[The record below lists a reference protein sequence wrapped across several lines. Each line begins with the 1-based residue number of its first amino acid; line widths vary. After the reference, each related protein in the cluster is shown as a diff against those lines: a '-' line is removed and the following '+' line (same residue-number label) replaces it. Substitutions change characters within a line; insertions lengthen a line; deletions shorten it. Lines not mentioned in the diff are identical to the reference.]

1 VTLSSIVFFAV
12 FTSMWFGM
20 HWWVGHRQ
28 IHRGR
33 AYPSWLRRTIW
44 AVVAALASVPLL
56 AFFGRRIGLAEV
68 DALQWIGFVLMGVSS
83 LLISFTLA
91 VEIPRL
97 LTESAL
103 WLKRRLRREQ
113 PAPRI
118 CEAESGG
125 GVSAHRRNPYRSR
138 PEGSQEGRGAPRICE
153 AESGG
158 GVSAHRRNP
167 YRSQRRQFFAD
178 VVNFGIVGAATGL
191 SAAGFAAARR
201 VPLVVEVRVPVANLH
216 PDLEGLR
223 IVQLTDVHI
232 GPTIRGTWLDQVID
246 VVNTLDADLVALTGD
261 FVDGQ
266 VAELAPEMTAL
277 GRIQATYGSFFVT
290 GNHEYY
296 WDGPAWCAA
305 IEALGPTVL
314 INQHRCLE
322 RGAARLLV
330 AGVSDSTAGGRAPGH
345 QSDPAKAKAGA
356 PEHDF
361 SVLLAHQPRSV
372 FAAAR
377 AGFDLQLSGHT
388 HAGQYFPMSLLIY
401 LFQPYVSGLNRHE
414 NTQIYV
420 SRGTGYWGPP
430 NRAGSPSEITL
441 LTLERA

>member
-1 VTLSSIVFFAV
+1 MSNFVFFAV
-12 FTSMWFGM
+12 FTAMWVGM
-20 HWWVGHRQ
+20 HGWVGHRQ

-33 AYPSWLRRTIW
+33 AYPTWLRRTIW
-44 AVVAALASVPLL
+44 GVVAALASIPLL
-56 AFFGRRIGLAEV
+56 AFFGRRLGLGDH

-83 LLISFTLA
+83 LLIAFTLM
-91 VEIPRL
+91 VELPRL
-97 LTESAL
+97 LAAGALAVRRRVARRAPDHDTPESSE
-103 WLKRRLRREQ
+103 RRR
-113 PAPRI
+113 
-118 CEAESGG
+118 
-125 GVSAHRRNPYRSR
+125 
-138 PEGSQEGRGAPRICE
+138 
-153 AESGG
+153 
-158 GVSAHRRNP
+158 
-167 YRSQRRQFFAD
+167 FFAD
-178 VVNFGIVGAATGL
+178 VVNFGIVGGATGL
-191 SAAGFAAARR
+191 SAVGFAAARR
-201 VPLVVEVRVPVANLH
+201 VPRVVEVRVPVADLH

-261 FVDGQ
+261 FVDGH

-277 GRIQATYGSFFVT
+277 GRIESTYGSFFVT

-305 IEALGPTVL
+305 IESLGPTVL
-314 INQHRCLE
+314 TNQHRCFE
-322 RGAARLLV
+322 RGRAKLLV
-330 AGVSDSTAGGRAPGH
+330 AGVTDMTAGGRAPGH
-345 QSDPAKAKAGA
+345 LSDPAKAKADA

-361 SVLLAHQPRSV
+361 SLLLAHQPRSV
-372 FAAAR
+372 FAAAK

-388 HAGQYFPMSLLIY
+388 HAGQYFPMSLMIH

-414 NTQIYV
+414 GMQIYV

>member
-1 VTLSSIVFFAV
+1 MSVASALFFLLV
-12 FTSMWFGM
+12 TSMWIGM

-33 AYPSWLRRTIW
+33 AYPAWARRMIW
-44 AVVAALASVPLL
+44 GGVALLASVPLL
-56 AFFGRRIGLAEV
+56 ALAGRRLGLPIVEL
-68 DALQWIGFVLMGVSS
+68 DALHWVGFSLMGVSS
-83 LLISFTLA
+83 LLICFTLA

-97 LTESAL
+97 FAEGAL
-103 WLKRRLRREQ
+103 ALRRRAVAREREQ
-113 PAPRI
+113 AADDAPASS
-118 CEAESGG
+118 E
-125 GVSAHRRNPYRSR
+125 RRR
-138 PEGSQEGRGAPRICE
+138 
-153 AESGG
+153 
-158 GVSAHRRNP
+158 
-167 YRSQRRQFFAD
+167 FFAD
-178 VVNFGIVGAATGL
+178 VVNFGIVGGATGL

-201 VPLVVEVRVPVANLH
+201 VPEVVEVRVPVADLH

-223 IVQLTDVHI
+223 IVQLSDVHV
-232 GPTIRGTWLDQVID
+232 GPTIRGAWLEQVIE

-266 VAELAPEMTAL
+266 VAELAPEVSAL
-277 GRIQATYGSFFVT
+277 GRIRATHGAFFVT

-305 IEALGPTVL
+305 IESFGPTVL
-314 INQHRCLE
+314 NNEHRCIE
-322 RGAARLLV
+322 VGAARLLV
-330 AGVSDSTAGGRAPGH
+330 AGVPDMSAGGRVGH
-345 QSDPAKAKAGA
+345 ASDPQAARAGA

-361 SVLLAHQPRSV
+361 SLLLAHQPRSV
-372 FAAAR
+372 FAAAK

-388 HAGQYFPMSLLIY
+388 HAGQYFPMSVLIH

-414 NTQIYV
+414 GMQIYV

-441 LTLERA
+441 LTLERG

>member
-1 VTLSSIVFFAV
+1 MQAGVSLSTVAFFVV
-12 FTSMWFGM
+12 FTSLWGGM
-20 HWWVGHRQ
+20 HWWVGYRQ

-33 AYPSWLRRTIW
+33 SYSAWLRRAIW
-44 AVVAALASVPLL
+44 GAVALLASVPLL
-56 AFFGRRIGLAEV
+56 AFFGRRSGLGEV
-68 DALQWIGFVLMGVSS
+68 AALQWIGYILLGLST

-91 VEIPRL
+91 VEITRL
-97 LTESAL
+97 LCNGGRALHRVFVAKRESAPEL
-103 WLKRRLRREQ
+103 PELAERRR
-113 PAPRI
+113 
-118 CEAESGG
+118 
-125 GVSAHRRNPYRSR
+125 
-138 PEGSQEGRGAPRICE
+138 
-153 AESGG
+153 
-158 GVSAHRRNP
+158 
-167 YRSQRRQFFAD
+167 FFAD
-178 VVNFGIVGAATGL
+178 VVNFGIVGGAVGL

-201 VPLVVEVRVPVANLH
+201 VPRVVEVAVPIANLH

-232 GPTIRGTWLDQVID
+232 GPTIRGTWLDQVVE

-266 VAELAPEMTAL
+266 VDQLAPELAAL
-277 GRIQATYGSFFVT
+277 GRIQATHGAFFVT

-305 IEALGPTVL
+305 IESVGPTVL
-314 INQHRCLE
+314 INQHRCIE
-322 RGAARLLV
+322 HGQAKLLI
-330 AGVSDSTAGGRAPGH
+330 AGVTDPSAGDRAPGH
-345 QSDPAKAKAGA
+345 SSDPARAKAGA
-356 PEHDF
+356 PKHDF
-361 SVLLAHQPRSV
+361 ALLLAHQPRSV
-372 FAAAR
+372 FAAAKV
-377 AGFDLQLSGHT
+377 GFDLQLSGHT
-388 HAGQYFPMSLLIY
+388 HAGQYFPGNVLVH